1 MGKNIARMEMRIFLE
16 EFTRRLPHLELV
28 PEQEFTFLPN
38 VSFRGPDHLW
48 VRWDPAQNPERRNAE
63 ALEPRM
69 RFEIGAPAVKDLA
82 RTMRVAARRELADGV
97 VGLTLEDPSGKALP
111 KWTPGSHVELL
122 FDGFG
127 RHYSLCGD
135 PAHGDRFELGV
146 LREDESRGGSAF
158 VHDRLGVGDEI
169 RIRGPKNHFRLDE
182 KADEYVLIAGGIGI
196 TPIIA
201 MADRL
206 KRLGKPYT
214 LHYAGRSRRTM
225 AFLDRLAADHGERLQ
240 VYPKDEGRRL
250 SIDGAIGTP
259 RPGRQIYGC
268 GPERLLE
275 ALELA
280 TDGWPEDALHVE
292 HFAAAGAALDP
303 SKEESFEVVLED
315 SGFSITVA
323 PDQTLLQALRAAGID
338 VASDCEEGL
347 CGTCEV
353 AVVSAE
359 DIDHRDGV
367 LSRDE
372 RREGKRIMACC
383 SRARGRIRLAL

>member
-1 MGKNIARMEMRIFLE
+1 
-16 EFTRRLPHLELV
+16 
-28 PEQEFTFLPN
+28 
-38 VSFRGPDHLW
+38 
-48 VRWDPAQNPERRNAE
+48 
-63 ALEPRM
+63 
-69 RFEIGAPAVKDLA
+69 
-82 RTMRVAARRELADGV
+82 
-97 VGLTLEDPSGKALP
+97 
-111 KWTPGSHVELL
+111 
-122 FDGFG
+122 
-127 RHYSLCGD
+127 
-135 PAHGDRFELGV
+135 
-146 LREDESRGGSAF
+146 
-158 VHDRLGVGDEI
+158 
-169 RIRGPKNHFRLDE
+169 
-182 KADEYVLIAGGIGI
+182 
-196 TPIIA
+196 
-201 MADRL
+201 
-206 KRLGKPYT
+206 
-214 LHYAGRSRRTM
+214 M

-240 VYPKDEGRRL
+240 VYPKDEGRRRA
-250 SIDGAIGTP
+250 IDGAIGTP